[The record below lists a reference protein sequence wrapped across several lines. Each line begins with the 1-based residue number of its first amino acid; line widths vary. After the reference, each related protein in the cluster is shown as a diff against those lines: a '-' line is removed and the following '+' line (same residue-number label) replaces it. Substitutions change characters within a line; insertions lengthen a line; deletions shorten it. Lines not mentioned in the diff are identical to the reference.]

1 MSLIVAGRF
10 TTFPAAEAVAEQ
22 LFARG
27 FLEED
32 VNLFFVNPRGQHA
45 RHAAQAAMARIPAL
59 ASPAL
64 VSPHLARNITAGAV
78 AGAVVGVVIFGGMSA
93 SFPIVVM
100 AAGVGAWVGAR
111 IGMSASRK
119 QVAEH
124 HERVLRETRNSGV
137 LLAVHVGA
145 ENQAIAAEV
154 LSAAGA
160 AEVERASGRWQG
172 GHWADFDPTRAPEPY
187 GEAGRQQA

>member
-10 TTFPAAEAVAEQ
+10 TTFPAAEAVAEK

-27 FLEED
+27 FVEED

-45 RHAAQAAMARIPAL
+45 RHHAHAAHAAAPPTTLPMA
-59 ASPAL
+59 
-64 VSPHLARNITAGAV
+64 PHLARNLIAGAV

-93 SFPIVVM
+93 AFPIVVI
-100 AAGVGAWVGAR
+100 AAGVGAWVGSC
-111 IGMSASRK
+111 IGMSVSNPHVE
-119 QVAEH
+119 QQH

-137 LLAVHVGA
+137 LLAVHVSA

-154 LSAAGA
+154 LGEAGA
-160 AEVERASGRWQG
+160 DDIERASGQWQG
-172 GHWADFDPTRAPEPY
+172 GHWADFDPTSSPQPYSNTGQQRA
-187 GEAGRQQA
+187 

>member
-10 TTFPAAEAVAEQ
+10 TTFPAAEAVAEK

-27 FLEED
+27 FVEED

-45 RHAAQAAMARIPAL
+45 RHAAHAAAPHAAL
-59 ASPAL
+59 PM
-64 VSPHLARNITAGAV
+64 SPHLARNLTAGAV

-93 SFPIVVM
+93 SFPIVVI
-100 AAGVGAWVGAR
+100 AAGVGAWVGSR
-111 IGMSASRK
+111 IGISASRPH
-119 QVAEH
+119 VDEH

-137 LLAVHVGA
+137 LLAVHVCA

-154 LSAAGA
+154 LGEAGA
-160 AEVERASGRWQG
+160 TDIERASGHWQG
-172 GHWADFDPTRAPEPY
+172 GHWADFDPTRSPEPY
-187 GEAGRQQA
+187 GEAGQQQA

>member
-10 TTFPAAEAVAEQ
+10 TTFPAAEAVAEK

-45 RHAAQAAMARIPAL
+45 RHAMHAEAHGPVLM
-59 ASPAL
+59 
-64 VSPHLARNITAGAV
+64 SPHLTRNVTAGAV
-78 AGAVVGVVIFGGMSA
+78 AGAVVGVVIFAGMSA
-93 SFPIVVM
+93 SFPVVVI
-100 AAGVGAWVGAR
+100 AAGVGAWLGAR
-111 IGMSASRK
+111 IGMTASRR

-137 LLAVHVGA
+137 LLAVHVSA
-145 ENQAIAAEV
+145 ENQALAAEI
-154 LSAAGA
+154 LREADAADI
-160 AEVERASGRWQG
+160 ERASGRWQG
-172 GHWADFDPTRAPEPY
+172 GHWADFDPTRSPQPYSEP
-187 GEAGRQQA
+187 GQQQA